1 MADADDRQQMA
12 QADNQQMAQADNQ
25 QMAQAGGNQQMA
37 QAAGAQQA
45 GPAAAQVQVAAAEA
59 QLQVLREMVE
69 TLRRNRPGPA
79 PVQPANFKPPK
90 FNGIGNVETFIQQ
103 FIDVTEANEWT
114 PAAAILHIRGCLEE
128 EARECGAAGDL
139 QGVFAA
145 LRARFGLTPR
155 EARTKLSRLRRE
167 YKTTLQEHS
176 SRVAS
181 LAQVAY
187 PELDPGT
194 RQEMALEHFVHS
206 LSYVGLQQHLLAVR
220 PDTLEE
226 AVSAGNEYMQVKQPG
241 SAGVR
246 QIEIPEDSEGQV
258 EEEGRVEAV
267 APPPSNPMEALM
279 AAVTQLTQGMK
290 AIQQMMARGKPSQ
303 EKVKCYNCGKLG
315 HYKSQ
320 CQESTKDTKQQ
331 GNQGGQQ

>member
-1 MADADDRQQMA
+1 MA
-12 QADNQQMAQADNQ
+12 QA
-25 QMAQAGGNQQMA
+25 GNQQMA

-45 GPAAAQVQVAAAEA
+45 GPAAAQLEAAEA

-69 TLRRNRPGPA
+69 TLRRDRPGPA

-90 FNGIGNVETFIQQ
+90 FNGVGNVETFIQQ
-103 FIDVTEANEWT
+103 FLDVVEANEWT

-128 EARECGAAGDL
+128 EARECGAAGDM

-176 SRVAS
+176 SRVTS

-194 RQEMALEHFVHS
+194 RQEMALEHFIHS
-206 LSYVGLQQHLLAVR
+206 LNYVGLQQHLLAVR

-241 SAGVR
+241 SAGIR
-246 QIEIPEDSEGQV
+246 QVELPEGSEGQA
-258 EEEGRVEAV
+258 EEEGRVEVV
-267 APPPSNPMEALM
+267 AQPPSDPMEALM
-279 AAVTQLTQGMK
+279 AAMTELTQGMK
-290 AIQQMMARGKPSQ
+290 AIQQMVARGRPNR
-303 EKVKCYNCGKLG
+303 EKVKCYRCGKLG

-320 CQESTKDTKQQ
+320 CREKAGDQKQQ
-331 GNQGGQQ
+331 GNQESQQ

>member
-12 QADNQQMAQADNQ
+12 QAV
-25 QMAQAGGNQQMA
+25 
-37 QAAGAQQA
+37 GAPQ
-45 GPAAAQVQVAAAEA
+45 GPAIAPQIPAEAAEA

-69 TLRRNRPGPA
+69 TLRRDRLGPA
-79 PVQPANFKPPK
+79 PAQPANFKPPK
-90 FNGIGNVETFIQQ
+90 FSGVGNIETFIQQ
-103 FIDVTEANEWT
+103 FMDVMEANQWT
-114 PAAAILHIRGCLEE
+114 QAAAVLHIRGCLEE

-155 EARTKLSRLRRE
+155 EARTRLSRLRRE

-176 SRVAS
+176 SRVTS

-206 LSYVGLQQHLLAVR
+206 LNYVGLQQHLLAVR

-241 SAGVR
+241 PAGVR
-246 QIEIPEDSEGQV
+246 QIEVLEDPEGQA
-258 EEEGRVEAV
+258 EEEGKVEVV
-267 APPPSNPMEALM
+267 APPPSNPIEALM
-279 AAVTQLTQGMK
+279 TAVAELTQGMK
-290 AIQQMMARGKPSQ
+290 AIQQMMAKGKPNR
-303 EKVKCYNCGKLG
+303 EKVKCYSCGKMG

-320 CQESTKDTKQQ
+320 CPEKAKDTKQQ
-331 GNQGGQQ
+331 GNQGSQQ